1 LEAILLALQQLLE
14 QVYYMNVAILGAS
27 NKEMRYA
34 NKAQKLLMEKGYS
47 VFPISRKGQDIL
59 GTTSV
64 RSLNELEV
72 PIDTVTVY
80 VNPISLK
87 GLVGDI
93 ESLKPRRVIL
103 NPGTEDKESEQRL
116 SDTGILVE
124 KACTL
129 VLLNTGQFG

>member
-1 LEAILLALQQLLE
+1 MLALPQLLE
-14 QVYYMNVAILGAS
+14 HVYYMNVAILGAS
-27 NKEMRYA
+27 DKEERYA

-47 VFPISRKGQDIL
+47 VFPVSRNGRDIL

-64 RSLNELEV
+64 RSLAELEV

-80 VNPISLK
+80 INPIALR
-87 GLVGDI
+87 GLVDDI

-103 NPGTEDKESEQRL
+103 NPGTEDKQSEQRL
-116 SDTGILVE
+116 IDTGILVE

>member
-1 LEAILLALQQLLE
+1 
-14 QVYYMNVAILGAS
+14 MNVAILGAS
-27 NKEMRYA
+27 DKEVRYA

-47 VFPISRKGQDIL
+47 VFPVSRNGQDIL

-64 RSLNELEV
+64 RSLAELENS
-72 PIDTVTVY
+72 IDTVTVY
-80 VNPISLK
+80 INPIALR
-87 GLVGDI
+87 GLVDDI

-116 SDTGILVE
+116 SGTGILVE